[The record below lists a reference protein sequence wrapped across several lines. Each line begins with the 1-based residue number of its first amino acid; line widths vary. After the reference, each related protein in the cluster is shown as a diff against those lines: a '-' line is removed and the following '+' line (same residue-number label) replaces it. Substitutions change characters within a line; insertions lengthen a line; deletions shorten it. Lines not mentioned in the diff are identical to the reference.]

1 MFHNFQWGSTWR
13 REYEGRRPSS
23 GRRRGGR
30 VGWQPLEESKV
41 PGLLDDDHQVNLIC
55 GILFSYFGNVSASG
69 HTCFS
74 YSDAFPFAY
83 SYSDTFLS
91 FLDPR
96 HHLNFAYLHINHHQS
111 QQSQYIFY
119 TPLSFLQNYVN
130 IFPSPVSRRRWPT
143 RPLWLWL
150 LSRVLQAAS
159 LSASVKLLGK

>member
-23 GRRRGGR
+23 GRRRGGGGR
-30 VGWQPLEESKV
+30 WQPLEESKV

-91 FLDPR
+91 FLNLSIILTLLTFTSTIIS
-96 HHLNFAYLHINHHQS
+96 HSNHN
-111 QQSQYIFY
+111 IY
-119 TPLSFLQNYVN
+119 TSLSFLQYYVN

-143 RPLWLWL
+143 RPLWRWL
-150 LSRVLQAAS
+150 LSRAHQAAS
-159 LSASVKLLGK
+159 PSASVKLLGK

>member
-23 GRRRGGR
+23 GRRRGGGGR
-30 VGWQPLEESKV
+30 WQPLEESKV

-55 GILFSYFGNVSASG
+55 GILFSYFGNITASG

-74 YSDAFPFAY
+74 YFDAVPFAY

-111 QQSQYIFY
+111 QQSQYLHIIVFSAILCQYFSFSSVSTSLTY
-119 TPLSFLQNYVN
+119 TTTLTV
-130 IFPSPVSRRRWPT
+130 
-143 RPLWLWL
+143 
-150 LSRVLQAAS
+150 AS
-159 LSASVKLLGK
+159 LTCTPSSFALSKC